1 LTAALLTNEN
11 IIGADARDALLKA
24 LNE

>member
-11 IIGADARDALLKA
+11 IIGAGARDALLKA